1 MNPAKLILDDG
12 TEFHGFSFGSPRNT
26 TGELIFNTTMVGYC
40 ELLTDPTFAGQVLTL
55 TWPLVGNS
63 GVPPQTE
70 DRSVRRFFESNRIWP
85 CGLVVSEYSP
95 QFSHWNAVRSL
106 GDWLKEEG
114 VPAITGI
121 DTRALAKRIRE
132 KGTVVGQIVVDVP
145 GSAGILPASSQAG
158 SLRPQVN
165 LTAEVSCK
173 EIIEYEP
180 SPHSPLPTP
189 HSSPSILL
197 LDLGVKNSVIRNLTG
212 RGAKV
217 VRVPWNHDFT
227 KMEYDGL
234 VLSNGPGDPAFLGET
249 VENVKKAIHL
259 GRPIFGI
266 GMGNLVLGKA
276 AGAETFRLPFGHRT
290 SNQPVRLCGTDRT
303 HVTPQNHGFA
313 LDPSRL
319 PDDWEQWFVNLN
331 DGTCEGIRHK
341 TKPFFAVQF
350 HPENCGGPRN
360 RENVYDLFFSQLKP
374 HQSEPRT

>member
-1 MNPAKLILDDG
+1 MDPAKLILEDG

-70 DRSVRRFFESNRIWP
+70 DRSVRQFFESNRIWP

-95 QFSHWNAVRSL
+95 QYSHWNAVRSL

-121 DTRALAKRIRE
+121 DTRALTKRIRE
-132 KGTVVGQIVVDVP
+132 KGSTLGRIVVENGEKVENGDP
-145 GSAGILPASSQAG
+145 
-158 SLRPQVN
+158 RKCN

-180 SPHSPLPTP
+180 SSKP
-189 HSSPSILL
+189 SSTILL
-197 LDLGVKNSVIRNLTG
+197 VDLGTKNSVIRNLTS

-227 KMEYDGL
+227 TMEYDGL
-234 VLSNGPGDPAFLGET
+234 VLSNGPGDPAFLGEV
-249 VENVKKAIHL
+249 VEKIKKAINL
-259 GRPIFGI
+259 GKPIFGI
-266 GMGNLVLGKA
+266 GMGNLLLGQA
-276 AGAETFRLPFGHRT
+276 AGAGTIRLPFGHRT

-303 HVTPQNHGFA
+303 HITPQNHSFA
-313 LDPSRL
+313 VDPAGL
-319 PDDWEQWFVNLN
+319 PSDWEQWFVNLN

-341 TKPFFAVQF
+341 TKPFFGVQF
-350 HPENCGGPRN
+350 HPEHCGGPQN
-360 RENVYDLFFSQLKP
+360 RENIYDLFFERLK
-374 HQSEPRT
+374 